1 MLSEMML
8 FGQYKGE
15 SVFDVPVDYLAWA
28 AKKMKQTPGY
38 VLAELR
44 RRAAQQGTRDSVEA
58 ESALSYYEF
67 RTRPKRKKK
76 RKRIAG

>member
-1 MLSEMML
+1 MLSEVML

-15 SVFDVPVDYLAWA
+15 SVFNVPVDYLAWA

-67 RTRPKRKKK
+67 RTSLNRKKK
-76 RKRIAG
+76 RKSKET